1 MKIFIPKSLSLAVS
15 LAIAG
20 AAGSVFAQN
29 NQQEA
34 GDLEEVVVTGSRA
47 KPRSVFDSAVPV
59 DVVSGDDF
67 VNQGGSD
74 LSTLLRNVVPSYNV
88 NAQPISDAAT
98 IVRPANMRGL
108 APDHTLVLV
117 NGKRRHRAAVI
128 YWLGNGVA
136 DGAQG
141 PDISPIPSIALKQV
155 EVLRDGAAAQ
165 YGSDAIAGVM
175 NFILKDDAEGGSL
188 EIKYGEYYE
197 GDGDK
202 VTVAGNVGMP
212 FTDDGFFNVS
222 FEYGNSDP
230 TDRSIQ
236 RADAAALIA
245 AGNTDVGNPA
255 QVWGSPEIKD
265 ELKLMY
271 NMGLEIGGGRE
282 FFSFGNYMSK
292 EVEGGFFFRNPDTR
306 GGVFSADG
314 GVTRLVADLTPTD
327 GNACPTVNVGDAAAL
342 AGVMADPN
350 CFVFNEMFP
359 GGFTPSFGG
368 QATDAAITAGVRG
381 TTESNLNWELSGS
394 YGYNDVSFF
403 IKNTVNASMGPQSP
417 TSFEPGDYTQ
427 QDINLNADFSYA
439 LPVDAFASDL
449 NIAAGLEWRQ
459 ETFEITVGDED
470 SYRIGPYADQGF
482 SSASNGFP
490 GFSPLAGGSF
500 SRKNVAAYVDLE
512 ANVMDPW
519 LLAVAFRWEDFSDFG
534 STFNGKIATNVAIT
548 DAISFRASY
557 STGFRAP
564 TPGQSNAFNVSTE
577 FDSVTGDLVNNG
589 TIPSTSPIALQRGG
603 QALDPETSTSA
614 TMGLL
619 FDFDSFSVT
628 ADIFTIELEDR
639 ITVSQNFNLSATEKA
654 ALIAQGVAG
663 ADSIDNFRFF
673 TNDFDTTT
681 SGVDI
686 VATWDVEMLGGV
698 TDFSLAYNYTETE
711 VDSFTPAIIDATRI
725 RELQEG
731 LPESRWNISAN
742 HNLDDWRFML
752 RLSYYNDY
760 YDSEDDK
767 TYGDEFIVDAEV
779 EYNINENYAITLG
792 AQNLFD
798 EYPDENPDGAT
809 QSGRRYGQYNPAG
822 FNGGFYYLKAK
833 YNF

>member
-1 MKIFIPKSLSLAVS
+1 MELFNPNRLAVAVS
-15 LAIAG
+15 FAVMG
-20 AAGSVFAQN
+20 VSGSAFS
-29 NQQEA
+29 QQDESF
-34 GDLEEVVVTGSRA
+34 DDSLEEVVVTGSRA

-67 VNQGGSD
+67 VNQGDTD
-74 LSTLLRNVVPSYNV
+74 LSNLLRNVVPSYNV

-141 PDISPIPSIALKQV
+141 PDISPIPSVALKQV

-175 NFILKDDAEGGSL
+175 NFRLKDAAEGGSL
-188 EIKYGEYYE
+188 EVRYGEYYE

-202 VTVAGNVGMP
+202 MTVSGNVGMP
-212 FTDDGFFNVS
+212 FTDEGFVNVS

-236 RADAAALIA
+236 RADAQALIDS
-245 AGNTDVGNPA
+245 GNTAISNPA

-265 ELKLMY
+265 EFKLMV
-271 NMGLEIGGGRE
+271 NMGLDIGGGRE
-282 FFSFGNYMSK
+282 FFAFGNYMSK
-292 EVEGGFFFRNPDTR
+292 EVEGGFYFRNPDTR
-306 GGVFSADG
+306 GGVFTGDG
-314 GVTRLVADLTPTD
+314 GVTRLVADLTPDD
-327 GNACPTVNVGDAAAL
+327 GQACPVVPVGDDAAL
-342 AGVMADPN
+342 QSIMANPN
-350 CFVFNEMFP
+350 CFVFNELFP
-359 GGFTPSFGG
+359 GGFTPRFGG
-368 QATDAAITAGVRG
+368 EAIDAAITAGVRG
-381 TTESNLNWELSGS
+381 VTANDLNWELSAS
-394 YGYNDVSFF
+394 YGMSDVSFG
-403 IKNTVNASMGPQSP
+403 IKNTVNASMGPRTP
-417 TSFEPGDYTQ
+417 TEFKPGDYTQ
-427 QDINLNADFSYA
+427 EDVNFNADVSYA
-439 LPVDAFASDL
+439 LGVDAFASDL
-449 NIAAGLEWRQ
+449 NIAGGVEWRQ

-470 SYRIGPYADQGF
+470 SFRIGPYASQGF

-500 SRKNVAAYVDLE
+500 SRKNVAAYVDIE
-512 ANVMDPW
+512 ANITDPW
-519 LLAVAFRWEDFSDFG
+519 LLGLAFRWEDFSDFG
-534 STFNGKIATNVAIT
+534 STFNGKIATNFAIT
-548 DAISFRASY
+548 DEISIRGSF

-577 FDSVTGDLVNNG
+577 IDNATGNLVNNG
-589 TIPSTSPIALQRGG
+589 TIPALSPIALQKGG
-603 QALDPETSTSA
+603 QPLDPETSESMA
-614 TMGLL
+614 FGVL
-619 FDFDSFSVT
+619 FNFDSFSIT
-628 ADIFTIELEDR
+628 ADVFSVKLEDR
-639 ITVSQNFNLSATEKA
+639 ITVSQNFNLNAAEKA
-654 ALIAQGVAG
+654 ALVAQGVAG

-681 SGVDI
+681 SGIDV
-686 VATWDVEMLGGV
+686 VATWDLNLLEDP
-698 TDFSLAYNYTETE
+698 TEFSVAYNYTETE
-711 VDSFTPAIIDATRI
+711 VDKFTPGIIDATRI

-742 HNLDDWRFML
+742 HQLDDWRFLL
-752 RLSYYNDY
+752 RLSYYNSY
-760 YDSEDDK
+760 YDSEDDR

-779 EYNINENYAITLG
+779 EYHLSDSYAVTIG
-792 AQNLFD
+792 AQNLLD
-798 EYPDENPDGAT
+798 EYPDVNPNGAEQT
-809 QSGRRYGQYNPAG
+809 GRSYGQFNPAG
-822 FNGGFYYLKAK
+822 FNGGFYYARVK